1 MIETRFRQITNSN
14 SQTQLDEMSNSREIE
29 QDFSGLASLS
39 ICESLLLALADRK
52 VLSHRDIRGLLEDAA
67 DTHRNAAGTLQE
79 IDRHRAVAGI
89 IDRILAGRHLSQD

>member
-52 VLSHRDIRGLLEDAA
+52 VLSHQDIRGLLEDAA
-67 DTHRNAAGTLQE
+67 NAHRNAAGTLEE
-79 IDRHRAVAGI
+79 IEHHRAIAGI
-89 IDRILAGRHLSQD
+89 IDRVLAGRHLSQD